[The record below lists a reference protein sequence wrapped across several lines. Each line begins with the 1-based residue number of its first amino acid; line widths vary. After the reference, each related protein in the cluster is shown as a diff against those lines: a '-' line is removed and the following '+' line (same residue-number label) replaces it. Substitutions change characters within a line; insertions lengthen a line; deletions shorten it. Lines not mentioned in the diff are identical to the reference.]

1 MKIIYSIFESAEE
14 ATIDL
19 IFRILIN
26 KEDYIL
32 LKKFR
37 DTRFIANC
45 MNIDPDYIQNY
56 EGNALFED
64 KIYNGPYS
72 TIVVKWGKD
81 HINEIKKEERLYD
94 DYLWDT
100 KEYKLTYSN
109 IGEIDHDKV
118 IQNIIKNV
126 TQKMEEIVKNKRPE
140 DKSCFQKI
148 ADIHY

>member
-14 ATIDL
+14 STIDL
-19 IFRILIN
+19 TFRILIN

-37 DTRFIANC
+37 DTRFIAYC
-45 MNIDPDYIQNY
+45 KGISPDHIENY
-56 EGNALFED
+56 EDNALFED
-64 KIYNGPYS
+64 EIYNGPYS

-100 KEYKLTYSN
+100 KEYNLKYSN
-109 IGEIDHDKV
+109 IGKIAHDNV
-118 IQNIIKNV
+118 IQDIIKNV
-126 TQKMEEIVKNKRPE
+126 NQKMEEVSKIKIAD
-140 DKSCFQKI
+140 DKSCFQEI
-148 ADIHY
+148 ADIYY